1 MCLISLQNKMRGYTY
16 KRGGAFQQFSP
27 WSDEDVINTAV
38 YGKTYGLPLSQKSN
52 PSRDS
57 KFNKL
62 ASKFTDKVKDSE
74 YRKTAE
80 TIINERGLQKKFKEA
95 KTWAPAGAEEAD
107 NTYKPPA
114 VAVSAPFDD
123 YNGEASMGADSSNSE
138 TVGKKSGK
146 RSLKIAR
153 NRTKEAQGI
162 NL

>member
-1 MCLISLQNKMRGYTY
+1 MRGYTY
-16 KRGGAFQQFSP
+16 KRGGAFQHFSP
-27 WSDEDVINTAV
+27 WSDDDVINTAV
-38 YGKTYGLPLSQKSN
+38 YGKTYGLPLNQKST
-52 PSRDS
+52 PSGS
-57 KFNKL
+57 KKFNNM
-62 ASKFTDKVKDSE
+62 AAKFTNGLKDSE

-80 TIINERGLQKKFKEA
+80 AIINERGLQEKYQKA

-123 YNGEASMGADSSNSE
+123 YNGEASMGADSTNSE

>member
-1 MCLISLQNKMRGYTY
+1 MRGYTY

-27 WSDEDVINTAV
+27 WSDDDVINTAV
-38 YGKTYGLPLSQKSN
+38 YGKTYGLPLNQKST
-52 PSRDS
+52 PSGS
-57 KFNKL
+57 KKFNNM
-62 ASKFTDKVKDSE
+62 AAKFTNGLKDSE

-80 TIINERGLQKKFKEA
+80 AIINERGLQEKYQEA

-123 YNGEASMGADSSNSE
+123 YNGEASMGADSTNSE